1 MNFNKRYSQLL
12 SSIRP
17 GYIIAITIVIAVVM
31 VSSAVF
37 ELTQSKSELKHL
49 MTEEATSLIET
60 ISMSSANT
68 VLSNDEIEDLIAQ
81 RLLTTGRMLAHLD
94 SIKALTSSQLV
105 VYAEESSVY
114 RINVFDRNGEKTAGS
129 LTPDSSHMM
138 MQSKYSPKDFI
149 KPILRGE
156 KSEIIIGLKE
166 ARHEEGSRF
175 AVAVKRANNR
185 GGAIVVNVDAAYML
199 AFRKKIGFGKMIQD
213 IGHNSGIEY
222 ILLQDYQGI
231 ISASKQVKDMSSIS
245 QEEFLKNAY
254 DKDSVF
260 TRIAEFGGRDVFEV
274 VKTFRVNDEKLGL
287 FRLGLSMDEMH
298 ALESRMLRRGV
309 TISVIL
315 FVIAVIG
322 IIAIS
327 VNQNLKFVSHEY
339 KRIQTY
345 TGNILQNLADSVITT
360 DKKGT
365 IMIFNESAE
374 KVFGI
379 KEEQAK
385 GRFLFDLLKEPFK
398 AVEDSFLSKNP
409 VEIPVVDFS
418 VIGEESRTFS
428 VSTTF
433 IYESTGEVDAFTVV
447 LRDITQLKKMEE
459 QVKQREKMTAMGELA
474 SGVAHEIRNP
484 LNAIS
489 MIAQRYKKE
498 FAPKKNSEDYNSL
511 TNVLLKETKRVNKI
525 IQQFLEFA
533 RPPRLNLTEVSSK
546 DFLKEL
552 KTLFGTACSS
562 KGIKF
567 EVMSSNDT
575 ILRLD
580 PELLKQ
586 AIINILQN
594 SLEVTGKGGA
604 IKLEFYFDKKRFL
617 FIITD
622 TGAGISEENKNRI
635 FNLYFTT
642 KPRGTG
648 LGLSI
653 VQQIVSQHKGTIKV
667 ESEPG
672 KGTKFTIEIP
682 IDQA

>member
-105 VYAEESSVY
+105 VYAEESGVY

-245 QEEFLKNAY
+245 QEEFLKNAIHTY
-254 DKDSVF
+254 C
-260 TRIAEFGGRDVFEV
+260 RI
-274 VKTFRVNDEKLGL
+274 
-287 FRLGLSMDEMH
+287 
-298 ALESRMLRRGV
+298 RR
-309 TISVIL
+309 
-315 FVIAVIG
+315 
-322 IIAIS
+322 
-327 VNQNLKFVSHEY
+327 
-339 KRIQTY
+339 
-345 TGNILQNLADSVITT
+345 
-360 DKKGT
+360 
-365 IMIFNESAE
+365 
-374 KVFGI
+374 
-379 KEEQAK
+379 
-385 GRFLFDLLKEPFK
+385 
-398 AVEDSFLSKNP
+398 
-409 VEIPVVDFS
+409 
-418 VIGEESRTFS
+418 
-428 VSTTF
+428 
-433 IYESTGEVDAFTVV
+433 
-447 LRDITQLKKMEE
+447 
-459 QVKQREKMTAMGELA
+459 
-474 SGVAHEIRNP
+474 
-484 LNAIS
+484 
-489 MIAQRYKKE
+489 
-498 FAPKKNSEDYNSL
+498 
-511 TNVLLKETKRVNKI
+511 
-525 IQQFLEFA
+525 
-533 RPPRLNLTEVSSK
+533 
-546 DFLKEL
+546 
-552 KTLFGTACSS
+552 
-562 KGIKF
+562 
-567 EVMSSNDT
+567 
-575 ILRLD
+575 
-580 PELLKQ
+580 
-586 AIINILQN
+586 
-594 SLEVTGKGGA
+594 
-604 IKLEFYFDKKRFL
+604 
-617 FIITD
+617 
-622 TGAGISEENKNRI
+622 
-635 FNLYFTT
+635 
-642 KPRGTG
+642 
-648 LGLSI
+648 
-653 VQQIVSQHKGTIKV
+653 
-667 ESEPG
+667 
-672 KGTKFTIEIP
+672 
-682 IDQA
+682 